1 MAEFNTA
8 LLIEVALDLAS
19 SLSNHDRFDRLLTT
33 IRKAIQCDAVALLAI
48 NDKLLEPLAIQGLA
62 AETLGRRFKINEHP
76 RLLKICSSRHPVRF
90 SADAPEPDPY
100 DGLLLAHSGNLPVHA
115 CMGLPLYSDEQLIGV
130 VTLDSLTPDVFNQIP
145 ARTLDVISAM
155 SAASLK
161 TAFHISQLELAARH
175 NHDVLQELT
184 IEALSR
190 GGGGEL
196 IGRSPAMEQLR
207 AEVNLVANSDYTVL
221 IQGETGVG
229 KELVARNLHRFS
241 NRNQQPLVHV
251 NCASL
256 PETLAESELFGH
268 TKGAFT
274 GAQKYRAGKFQL
286 ANGGTLFLDEIG
298 ELPLSIQSK
307 LLRALQSGEI
317 QPVGQDQVERVNV
330 RVIAAT
336 NRNLKQEVEQGHFR
350 GDLYHRLSVYPIMVP
365 SLREREGD
373 VLLLAGFF
381 LETTARKLSMRQLKL
396 SPLSEQALMSYPWP
410 GNARE
415 LEHLISRAA
424 LKARAEEPHAA
435 NKIFEIQP
443 RHLALDVV
451 MLATLKKTKAALAP
465 YSLKQAS
472 ESFQREKIIEA
483 LNIAQGNWTKA
494 AEFLTLD
501 RSNLARIA
509 KRLNIRIEKNIKA

>member
-190 GGGGEL
+190 GGADRPQSCHGA
-196 IGRSPAMEQLR
+196 ITCRSQFGCQLR
-207 AEVNLVANSDYTVL
+207 LHCINS
-221 IQGETGVG
+221 G
-229 KELVARNLHRFS
+229 
-241 NRNQQPLVHV
+241 
-251 NCASL
+251 
-256 PETLAESELFGH
+256 
-268 TKGAFT
+268 
-274 GAQKYRAGKFQL
+274 
-286 ANGGTLFLDEIG
+286 
-298 ELPLSIQSK
+298 
-307 LLRALQSGEI
+307 
-317 QPVGQDQVERVNV
+317 
-330 RVIAAT
+330 
-336 NRNLKQEVEQGHFR
+336 
-350 GDLYHRLSVYPIMVP
+350 
-365 SLREREGD
+365 
-373 VLLLAGFF
+373 
-381 LETTARKLSMRQLKL
+381 
-396 SPLSEQALMSYPWP
+396 
-410 GNARE
+410 
-415 LEHLISRAA
+415 
-424 LKARAEEPHAA
+424 
-435 NKIFEIQP
+435 
-443 RHLALDVV
+443 
-451 MLATLKKTKAALAP
+451 
-465 YSLKQAS
+465 
-472 ESFQREKIIEA
+472 
-483 LNIAQGNWTKA
+483 
-494 AEFLTLD
+494 
-501 RSNLARIA
+501 
-509 KRLNIRIEKNIKA
+509 